1 MRPTGTWLVGTA
13 SENMKEDVGFF
24 YLPPA
29 NGDIPYSA
37 PGGLGEAVVVS
48 AKSKNIDAAVEFVDF
63 MFSKEMIKIWYEAG
77 YIPPIKNVDYSTF
90 NLTPLFRDILDLISN
105 ASTLGENIDVLM
117 PPKVNDVT
125 KNYVQEL
132 IAGKKSGQECMDIK
146 QKAFEEEISAGN
158 YYTP

>member
-1 MRPTGTWLVGTA
+1 
-13 SENMKEDVGFF
+13 
-24 YLPPA
+24 
-29 NGDIPYSA
+29 
-37 PGGLGEAVVVS
+37 
-48 AKSKNIDAAVEFVDF
+48 
-63 MFSKEMIKIWYEAG
+63 
-77 YIPPIKNVDYSTF
+77 
-90 NLTPLFRDILDLISN
+90 
-105 ASTLGENIDVLM
+105 M